1 MIIAIL
7 YLFTG
12 YIYAHCNRVAIE
24 LTVLMFKQEEE
35 AFKDAPDDLLIM
47 LVSGLVMLLWPILLI
62 DELINKY

>member
-7 YLFTG
+7 YLLTG
-12 YIYAHCNRVAIE
+12 YIYTHYNRVAIE

-35 AFKDAPDDLLIM
+35 AFKDVPDDLLIM
-47 LVSGLVMLLWPILLI
+47 LVSGLVILLWPILLI